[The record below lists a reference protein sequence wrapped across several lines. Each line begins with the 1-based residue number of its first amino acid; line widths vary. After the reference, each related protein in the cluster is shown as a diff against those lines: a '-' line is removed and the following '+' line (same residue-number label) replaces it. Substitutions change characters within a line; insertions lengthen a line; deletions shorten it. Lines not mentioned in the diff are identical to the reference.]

1 MRTVDEVMS
10 FMDNLIPFELGGKK
24 DKEKA
29 RGATEFL
36 IRNLHDDEDV
46 KFAFWS
52 YMSANGA
59 SITAV
64 FKVIVVLITNERI
77 IYGHNVTGL
86 IATPML
92 KSISLKSV
100 HDITIN
106 DQNNKFAF
114 WGGDITIDTMKEET
128 AFTLPRAFKGA
139 REKYDTPPEALRKAG
154 IINIVNEI
162 RDNLNGKE
170 KVAATPA
177 QPAASGADEILKYKQ
192 LLDAGIIT
200 EEEFQAKKKQIL
212 GI

>member
-1 MRTVDEVMS
+1 MKTVDEVMS
-10 FMDNLIPFELGGKK
+10 FMDKLIPFELGGKK

-29 RGATEFL
+29 KSTTEFL
-36 IRNLHDDEDV
+36 IRNLHEEEDI
-46 KFAFWS
+46 KFAFWC
-52 YMSANGA
+52 YMSSNGA
-59 SITAV
+59 SITAI
-64 FKVIVVLITNERI
+64 FKVIVVLITTERI
-77 IYGHNVTGL
+77 LYGHNVTGL
-86 IATPML
+86 IATPLL

-100 HDITIN
+100 NDITIG

-154 IINIVNEI
+154 IINIINEI

-170 KVAATPA
+170 KSAAPA
-177 QPAASGADEILKYKQ
+177 SQPLSGADEILKYKQ
-192 LLDAGIIT
+192 LLDDGIIT